1 MATPTTIDLNNSIS
15 TEISNPQW
23 AKWSED
29 SSGAIL
35 SSSGVDHNFDN
46 NKITGCALTGAGWGS
61 YLGEVWLGQKINT
74 EGDGEKA
81 GGVEFDV
88 EISGYIISIGSGS
101 ASAEISGVIENLD
114 DGSTK
119 SESIAEWS
127 GSRIGIGG
135 PPGGKKSYQ
144 ESIDY
149 EWDAEDSYKVWVK
162 LQVGASVQGAGENS
176 SDFGYQDLDG
186 GEYVKVNSI
195 QINK

>member
-1 MATPTTIDLNNSIS
+1 MATPTTINLNNSNP
-15 TEISNPQW
+15 TKISNPQW
-23 AKWSED
+23 AKWSTD

-35 SSSGVDHNFDN
+35 SSSGVGHNFDE
-46 NKITGCALTGAGWGS
+46 NKVTGCALTGVGWGS
-61 YLGEVWLGQKINT
+61 FTGEVWLGQKIKT
-74 EGDGEKA
+74 EGNGEKK

-88 EISGYIISIGSGS
+88 DISGYIIAFGSGS
-101 ASAEISGVIENLD
+101 ANAKISGVIENLD

-119 SESIAEWS
+119 SVTIASWS

-135 PPGGKKSYQ
+135 PPGGKKSYRK
-144 ESIDY
+144 SIDY
-149 EWDAEDSYKVWVK
+149 EWDSSDSYKVWVK
-162 LQVGASVQGAGENS
+162 LRVGASVQGVGEIS